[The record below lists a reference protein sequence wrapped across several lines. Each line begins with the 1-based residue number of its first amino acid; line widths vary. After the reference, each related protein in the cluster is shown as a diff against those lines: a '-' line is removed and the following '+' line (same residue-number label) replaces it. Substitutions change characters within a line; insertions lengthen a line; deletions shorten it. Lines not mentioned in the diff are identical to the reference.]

1 MLEKHKLLKTTR
13 VLVTDGV
20 GPSRVLH
27 NIFDARFPYF
37 PTFFVN
43 SISSFKWD
51 VER

>member
-20 GPSRVLH
+20 GPSRVLR
-27 NIFDARFPYF
+27 NIFDARFLYF